1 MGCSNDISIDV
12 DKNDNNRRFN
22 DEDYSSEED
31 VLDFDEYQSK

>member
-22 DEDYSSEED
+22 DEDYSSEEE

>member
-31 VLDFDEYQSK
+31 ALDFDEYQSK

>member
-31 VLDFDEYQSK
+31 ILDFDEYQSK